1 MSGTEMEAQRA
12 ETLRALR
19 RICQGTARQFTPQL
33 EERSRL
39 STGLPGLDAL
49 LPDRGMEPG
58 WIIEWLAPVEGCGAC
73 VLALQGV
80 RAALQRQPVWAVVD
94 ETGEFHPPAVQ
105 GWGVSLD
112 ALLWLRPSSVA
123 EAAWAVE
130 QCLRCPAIGV
140 TWFQAERLPDRVIQR
155 WKIAAET
162 GGGVGVL
169 FRPAKAARHTSWA
182 DVRWLVQPKPAR
194 TTAGRRMRVELL
206 SCRGGYRTGDS
217 VELEICDA
225 TGDVRLVSAVAN
237 TASA

>member
-33 EERSRL
+33 EERLRL

-49 LPDRGMEPG
+49 LPDRGLEPG

-80 RAALQRQPVWAVVD
+80 RAALQRQLAWAVVD